1 MQPTETHSSPSPDP
15 ILQMATGFWASKTLM
30 SAVELEVFT
39 KVSGKSLSLNDFQKL
54 LGFEIRP
61 AEVFV
66 TALVSL
72 GLLEVTKG
80 SDGKENEG
88 FYSNSELADTFLVRG
103 KPSYIGDFITMLDK
117 RLYKSS
123 DRLPQSLKSNRPA
136 VETIGQEGNRS
147 IDALYSHALSNEE
160 AQDDVMRIFTH
171 AMYGVSL
178 GPAMALPKVFDF
190 SNYRKMMDIGGGPGV
205 YPIQVVR
212 EFPNMSAVVID
223 SKPVCQIA
231 AQYIKQSNLQD
242 KIHTKPLDFL
252 KEELPKECDA
262 AFLSHIL
269 HGLSVEKDKILL
281 KKVYDSLVPNENNN
295 SVILISEWLL
305 NDEKT
310 GPVPSAMMSLNMIL
324 EMNEGRNYSF
334 AEICNMLS
342 GVGFENIERRALAGP
357 AEIVIGYKINK

>member
-1 MQPTETHSSPSPDP
+1 MRSTEIDSTLSPDP
-15 ILQMATGFWASKTLM
+15 IFQIATGFWMSKTLM

-72 GLLEVTKG
+72 GLLEVTQG
-80 SDGKENEG
+80 SDEKEKEG
-88 FYSNSELADTFLVRG
+88 FYSNSEPADTFLVRG

-117 RLYKSS
+117 RLYKSW

-136 VETIGQEGNRS
+136 VETIGEGNRS
-147 IDALYSHALSNEE
+147 IDALYSYALSNEE
-160 AQDDVMRIFTH
+160 AQDDVMRMFTH

-212 EFPNMSAVVID
+212 EFPTMSAVVID

-242 KIHTKPLDFL
+242 KIQTKPLRLF
-252 KEELPKECDA
+252 
-262 AFLSHIL
+262 
-269 HGLSVEKDKILL
+269 
-281 KKVYDSLVPNENNN
+281 
-295 SVILISEWLL
+295 
-305 NDEKT
+305 
-310 GPVPSAMMSLNMIL
+310 
-324 EMNEGRNYSF
+324 EGRSSKG
-334 AEICNMLS
+334 M
-342 GVGFENIERRALAGP
+342 
-357 AEIVIGYKINK
+357 

>member
-1 MQPTETHSSPSPDP
+1 MHSTEIHSAPSPDP
-15 ILQMATGFWASKTLM
+15 IFQMATGFWVSKTLM
-30 SAVELEVFT
+30 TAVELEVFS
-39 KVSGKSLSLNDFQKL
+39 KLSGKSLSLNDFQKL

-80 SDGKENEG
+80 NDGKEKEG
-88 FYSNSELADTFLVRG
+88 FYSNSALTDEYLVRA

-117 RLYKSS
+117 RLYKSW

-136 VETIGQEGNRS
+136 VETIGEEGNRS
-147 IDALYSHALSNEE
+147 IDALYSQALSNDVE
-160 AQDDVMRIFTH
+160 QDDVMRMFTH
-171 AMYGVSL
+171 AMYGASL

-205 YPIQVVR
+205 YPLQVVR

-252 KEELPKECDA
+252 KEELPKECDV

-281 KKVYDSLVPNENNN
+281 KKVYDSLVPKNNN

-334 AEICNMLS
+334 AEISNMLS
-342 GVGFENIERRALAGP
+342 DVGFQNIERRPLAGP
-357 AEIVIGYKINK
+357 AEIVIGYKK